1 MALSHSKTP
10 KTRIHLPFGFYRFN
24 VDPPGEQVDSHY
36 KTAPKFSLVSLMKE
50 NTRLQHDIEFS
61 AGEETKSY
69 STHNNKKHV
78 GLPWWRSG

>member
-1 MALSHSKTP
+1 MVLSHSKTP
-10 KTRIHLPFGFYRFN
+10 KTRIHLPFGFYRFS
-24 VDPPGEQVDSHY
+24 VDPPGEQVDSHH

-69 STHNNKKHV
+69 SIHNSKKQV
-78 GLPWWRSG
+78 